1 MTTQKLRNTGT
12 RTLLIASMLLLA
24 THLFAQDA
32 REISKKASDAIKLD
46 AMEMVS
52 TLKIISAS
60 GEERVRKLSTAT
72 RKFGDASKM
81 MMKFLEPADVRG
93 TTLLVFDYETKDDD
107 LWIYMPALRKTR
119 RIVSSEKGKNF
130 MGSEFT
136 NADMS
141 KPNLDEFIYK
151 LLGEEPIDG
160 KPCWKVEATCKTETQ
175 EDQYGFSKRITYIE
189 KENYLARKI
198 DYYDLRGELLRVET
212 IKEYKK
218 QSNGSYFAFYM
229 EMKNVQN
236 NRRSVMTI
244 DKFQLG
250 STLTEAQFSPAM
262 IEK

>member
-1 MTTQKLRNTGT
+1 MFCMRTTLITFIV
-12 RTLLIASMLLLA
+12 LLVTFSVK
-24 THLFAQDA
+24 AQDA
-32 REISKKASDAIKLD
+32 REISKKASDAINLD

-52 TLKIISAS
+52 TLKIISQN

-72 RKFGDASKM
+72 RKFGEVSKM

-93 TTLLVFDYETKDDD
+93 TTLLVFDYENKDDD

-141 KPNLDEFIYK
+141 KPNLDEFNYK
-151 LLGEEPIDG
+151 LIGDETIDG
-160 KPCWKVEATCKTETQ
+160 KLCWKIESTCKTETQ
-175 EDQYGFSKRITYIE
+175 EEQYGFSRRITFIE
-189 KENYLARKI
+189 KGNYLAYKI
-198 DYYDLRGELLRVET
+198 EYYDLSGELLRVES
-212 IKEYKK
+212 IKDYKK
-218 QSNGSYFAFYM
+218 QSNGSYFAFNM

-250 STLTEAQFSPAM
+250 SNLTEAQFTPAM

>member
-1 MTTQKLRNTGT
+1 MTTQKLRNSGT
-12 RTLLIASMLLLA
+12 KTLLILSILLIV
-24 THLFAQDA
+24 TRLFAQDA
-32 REISKKASDAIKLD
+32 REISKKSSDAINLD

-52 TLKIISAS
+52 TLKIIGAN
-60 GEERVRKLSTAT
+60 GEERVRTLSTAT
-72 RKFGDASKM
+72 RKFGNVSKM
-81 MMKFLEPADVRG
+81 MMKFIEPADVRG
-93 TTLLVFDYETKDDD
+93 TTLLIFDNENKDDD
-107 LWIYMPALRKTR
+107 LWIFMPALRKTR

-141 KPNLDEFIYK
+141 KPNLDEFNHKI
-151 LLGEEPIDG
+151 LGDETLDG
-160 KPCWKVEATCKTETQ
+160 KFCWKIESTCKDETIA
-175 EDQYGFSKRITYIE
+175 DQYGFSKRISTIE
-189 KENYLARKI
+189 KGNYQAHKVE
-198 DYYDLRGELLRVET
+198 YYDLEGELLRVET

-218 QSNGSYFAFYM
+218 QANGNYFAFYM

-250 STLTEAQFSPAM
+250 STLPEAQFSPAM